1 MQPAHIIIRAG
12 CKRFKN
18 LTMETKTDV
27 FINWIEDKL
36 IAYIPNAIQAVL
48 ILVIGIFAIKI
59 FRRVITGIMTKR
71 GDHDPTLLKFVLD
84 VVTWIL
90 RAFIFVMVI
99 QALGVETTSFAAA
112 IAAAGLAIGLSL
124 QGSLS
129 NFAGGLLIILFKPF
143 RIGDY
148 IEAQGQGGTV
158 NSIQI
163 FSTRIITSNN
173 QVVYMPNG
181 TLSNNTIK
189 NFSQEPLRRA
199 EVVLGVGY
207 NSNLKHVK
215 EVIYKVVKAD
225 DKILTEPAPSIEIKG
240 LAENSVDLVVFLWAE
255 RPRYGAMVSDFY
267 ENIKTAFEQE
277 GIEIPYPQ
285 RDVHV
290 KNEDKK

>member
-1 MQPAHIIIRAG
+1 
-12 CKRFKN
+12 
-18 LTMETKTDV
+18 METNTEV
-27 FINWIEDKL
+27 FIHWIENKL
-36 IAYIPNAIQAVL
+36 INYIPNVIQAVF
-48 ILVIGIFAIKI
+48 ILVIGILAIKI
-59 FRRVITGIMTKR
+59 FRRIITGIMTKHE
-71 GDHDPTLLKFVLD
+71 DHDPTLLKFILD
-84 VVTWIL
+84 VITWVL
-90 RAFIFVMVI
+90 RAFIFVLVI

-163 FSTRIITSNN
+163 FSTRIITPNN

-189 NFSQEPLRRA
+189 NYSQEPLRRA
-199 EVVLGVGY
+199 EIVLSVGY
-207 NSNLKHVK
+207 SSDLKKVK
-215 EVIYKVVKAD
+215 EVIYSVIKSD
-225 DKILTEPAPSIEIKG
+225 NKILTEPVPGIEVRS
-240 LAENSVDLVVFLWAE
+240 LAENSVDLVVFIWAE
-255 RPRYGAMVSDFY
+255 RPQFGGMVSDFY
-267 ENIKTAFEQE
+267 ENIKTAFEE
-277 GIEIPYPQ
+277 AGIEIPFPQ

-290 KNEDKK
+290 KNQELK

>member
-1 MQPAHIIIRAG
+1 
-12 CKRFKN
+12 
-18 LTMETKTDV
+18 METNTEV
-27 FINWIEDKL
+27 FIHWIEDKL
-36 IAYIPNAIQAVL
+36 INYIPNVIQAVF

-59 FRRVITGIMTKR
+59 FRKVITGIMTKHE
-71 GDHDPTLLKFVLD
+71 DHDPTLLKFVLD

-90 RAFIFVMVI
+90 RAFIFVLVI

-181 TLSNNTIK
+181 MLSNNTIK
-189 NFSQEPLRRA
+189 NYSQEPLRRA
-199 EVVLGVGY
+199 EVILSVGY
-207 NSNLKHVK
+207 NSNLKKVK
-215 EVIYKVVKAD
+215 EVIYA
-225 DKILTEPAPSIEIKG
+225 TIK
-240 LAENSVDLVVFLWAE
+240 
-255 RPRYGAMVSDFY
+255 SDSKY
-267 ENIKTAFEQE
+267 LPNRLRA
-277 GIEIPYPQ
+277 
-285 RDVHV
+285 
-290 KNEDKK
+290 